1 MPEEDLRIDMEFR
14 CHICGEAFEA
24 QTNSFICDNEEGPL
38 VEYEP
43 EDDVP
48 DLPDVEVEIT
58 HQILSADEL
67 RAMDAE
73 QLDEIGMTEELRDMI
88 LEEVPGEEIACGAVA
103 LCPTCRE
110 AVFGKE

>member
-1 MPEEDLRIDMEFR
+1 MPEEDLRIDMEFK

-24 QTNSFICDNEEGPL
+24 QTDSFISDNEEGPL

-43 EDDVP
+43 EDDLP
-48 DLPDVEVEIT
+48 DLPDVEVEIS
-58 HQILSADEL
+58 HRVLSADEL

-88 LEEVPGEEIACGAVA
+88 LDVVPGDEIVTGAVA
-103 LCPTCRE
+103 LCPACRD